1 MAVDPQTFKNSL
13 SHWASGVTVVTTVDE
28 GQWKG
33 ATVSSFASV
42 SLTPPLIL
50 ICLNKNMYT
59 HKVIEKS
66 GVFAANIL
74 STNHLEAG
82 KLFAGMY
89 PDIEDRFSQNEWI
102 TAETGSP
109 ILADA
114 VGWVDCTVKHAYDGG
129 DHTIFVGEV
138 QAGGT
143 NKGEPIL
150 YFNRHWGQFGELD

>member
-1 MAVDPQTFKNSL
+1 MPVEPQDFKNAL
-13 SHWASGVTVVTTVDE
+13 SHWASGVTVVTTVSD

-33 ATVSSFASV
+33 ATVSSFSSV
-42 SLTPPLIL
+42 SLNPPLVL

-59 HKVIEKS
+59 HEVIIES
-66 GVFAANIL
+66 GIFAANIL

-89 PDIEDRFSQNEWI
+89 PEIEDRFSQNEWI
-102 TAETGSP
+102 TAETGAP

-138 QAGGT
+138 QAGGV
-143 NKGEPIL
+143 KAGEPIL
-150 YFNRHWGQFGELD
+150 YFNRQWGQFGALE